1 VLKVLFVLIIIA
13 VATYALV
20 RVIQRRGVTTP
31 SKGPLRGPLKGPL
44 AGMRDHRPSG
54 PLGPDDDD
62 EFLRDLDRKRLNGGD
77 GQDG

>member
-20 RVIQRRGVTTP
+20 RVTQRRGVTP
-31 SKGPLRGPLKGPL
+31 PIKSPF
-44 AGMRDHRPSG
+44 AGARDRRPSG

-62 EFLRDLDRKRLNGGD
+62 EFLRDLDRKRLNGD
-77 GQDG
+77 GPDS

>member
-31 SKGPLRGPLKGPL
+31 VKGPLRGPLKGPL
-44 AGMRDHRPSG
+44 AGMRDNNRSSG
-54 PLGPDDDD
+54 PVGPDDDE
-62 EFLRDLDRKRLNGGD
+62 EFLRDLDRKRLNGD